1 MTRVCARMV
10 AVGIAAMLIALPAT
24 ASAAYKDTPGSV
36 IKDCSAGHY
45 PLKGHYTIK
54 VLQEALDRL
63 DASGDQYTNCSD
75 VIKATISKQ
84 ELAEHHKIGG
94 VAGKHPRSKDTHGG
108 GSGAH
113 ASDLAKKRVHAL
125 TSGGGSPVV
134 LPSIGKTITP
144 GSVTDRGASFL
155 SSLPTPL
162 LIVLAALLAT
172 VLAVSARSIN
182 HLVRSRRPH

>member
-1 MTRVCARMV
+1 MTRVCARLAALGIV
-10 AVGIAAMLIALPAT
+10 AIALAAPAA
-24 ASAAYKDTPGSV
+24 ASAAYTNTPKSV

-54 VLQEALDRL
+54 VLQAALNRL
-63 DASGDQYTNCSD
+63 DASGDQYTNCAD

-84 ELAEHHKIGG
+84 ELAAHHKKNG
-94 VAGKHPRSKDTHGG
+94 AGSQPSSKDTRGG

-113 ASDLAKKRVHAL
+113 ASDLAKKRVHVL
-125 TSGGGSPVV
+125 ISGGGSPVI
-134 LPSIGKTITP
+134 LPAIGKTITP
-144 GSVTDRGASFL
+144 GTATDSGASLL

-182 HLVRSRRPH
+182 NLVRSRRSH